1 MSDTLSALLDP
12 RSIAIVG
19 ASENAA
25 RIGGRPLRYLR
36 ESGFKGAVYP
46 VNPNR
51 DNVQGFKAYGSVAS
65 LPETPDVA
73 ILAVPAAATLQ
84 AVRECAERGVS
95 SAIVFSAGF
104 AETSEEGRAIS
115 RHPHAGCLYAIEGL
129 GVKGIHETRFGES

>member
-1 MSDTLSALLDP
+1 MTDTRANAISALLDP

-51 DNVQGFKAYGSVAS
+51 DNVQGFTAYGSVAS

-95 SAIVFSAGF
+95 SAIVFSA
-104 AETSEEGRAIS
+104 ATVSPAQ
-115 RHPHAGCLYAIEGL
+115 
-129 GVKGIHETRFGES
+129 K